1 MLSKSGEFIKGFDG
15 YGQPVTLNFMGD
27 ETFKTVPGGAITVA
41 IILIW
46 FALSITKF
54 QRLINREDWTV
65 NT

>member
-1 MLSKSGEFIKGFDG
+1 
-15 YGQPVTLNFMGD
+15 MGD
-27 ETFKTVPGGAITVA
+27 ETFKTVPGGAITIA

-54 QRLINREDWTV
+54 QRLMNREDWTV

>member
-1 MLSKSGEFIKGFDG
+1 MIKWFDG

-27 ETFKTVPGGAITVA
+27 ETFRTVPGGAITIA
-41 IILIW
+41 IILVW

-54 QRLINREDWTV
+54 QRLILREDWTV